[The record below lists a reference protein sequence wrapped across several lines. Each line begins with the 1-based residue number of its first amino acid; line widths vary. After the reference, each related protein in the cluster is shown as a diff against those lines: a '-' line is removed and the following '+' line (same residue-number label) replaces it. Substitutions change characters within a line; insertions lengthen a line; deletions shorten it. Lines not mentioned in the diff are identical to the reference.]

1 MGPQK
6 WGMPSVIQRVR
17 GWWSTQPEAM
27 ASPPF
32 SPKMHQRHPQRV
44 SITLPQQVFDA
55 LIARSLQEGRS
66 LSNLSAYLLE
76 WSLRYEADGLC
87 NGLPHNSPRR

>member
-1 MGPQK
+1 
-6 WGMPSVIQRVR
+6 
-17 GWWSTQPEAM
+17 
-27 ASPPF
+27 
-32 SPKMHQRHPQRV
+32 V

-87 NGLPHNSPRR
+87 NGPAHNPPRR

>member
-1 MGPQK
+1 MGPQQ
-6 WGMPSVIQRVR
+6 WGVSGAINRFKG
-17 GWWSTQPEAM
+17 GWSAQFEAM
-27 ASPPF
+27 ASPQF
-32 SPKMHQRHPQRV
+32 MHKLHQRHPQRV

-87 NGLPHNSPRR
+87 NGPAHNPPRR

>member
-1 MGPQK
+1 
-6 WGMPSVIQRVR
+6 
-17 GWWSTQPEAM
+17 M
-27 ASPPF
+27 ASLPF
-32 SPKMHQRHPQRV
+32 SPKMHLRHPQRV

-76 WSLRYEADGLC
+76 WSLRYEEAGLC
-87 NGLPHNSPRR
+87 NGLPHNPPRR